1 MNFYNQFQ
9 KILFQLDKMKNKYF
23 NNNISKMRIK
33 MNNQNNDMAEI
44 I

>member
-33 MNNQNNDMAEI
+33 MNNQNNDMAENI
-44 I
+44 

>member
-9 KILFQLDKMKNKYF
+9 KILFRLDKMKNKYF
-23 NNNISKMRIK
+23 NNNISKMKIK